1 MHGKLAPDVR
11 RTQKRKLKRLP
22 RGKSFEKGNSV
33 GVNTRF
39 QPGNRANPGGRPRNA
54 KLSEAYRALLALP
67 VDAPVEIR
75 TNAEAMAY
83 KVFRMGK
90 KGNLGACVEIGN
102 RAEGRPAVSVSFN
115 EGGDN
120 LAVLIGMM
128 DDKSEQIGPPEGMV
142 RRQLGANE
150 DGEQEER
157 DQ

>member
-39 QPGNRANPGGRPRNA
+39 QPGNRANPGGRPRTT
-54 KLSEAYRALLALP
+54 KLTEAYRALLALP

-83 KVFRMGK
+83 KVFRMGMK
-90 KGNLGACVEIGN
+90 RNLNACVEVGN
-102 RAEGRPAVSVSFN
+102 RAEGRPAVSIN
-115 EGGDN
+115 MNDGPDN
-120 LAVLIGMM
+120 LSVLIGMM
-128 DDKSEQIGPPEGMV
+128 NERSEQVGLPEGHV
-142 RRQLGANE
+142 ARQLK
-150 DGEQEER
+150 
-157 DQ
+157 